1 MSAIGEAVTVSE
13 LEGRSPYAL
22 LARLREHEPVSW
34 LPALDGWLVTRHDLA
49 LTVMRDAATYTVQDP
64 RFTTGQVVGPSMLS
78 LDGDEH
84 ARHRAP
90 FVPPLRLGEV
100 RARLAQAVGS
110 QALRLARGLA
120 PDGGGELRR
129 GFAGPLA
136 ASVITRT
143 LGLDPAMAGE
153 VLRWYDAIVAAVTD
167 LSAGRPPGPDAERAM
182 VALRTAVR
190 SALAHGAA
198 PSLLRAAGGAGAL
211 SEAEVASNAAI
222 VLFGAIE
229 TMEGMIA
236 NALVHLLGDAEALA
250 AVRTDRALLSGAIEE
265 SLRLEPAAAAVD
277 RYAATVIELGGAPVA
292 AGDLVRVSL
301 TAANRDP
308 AVFCDPDRFDPHRA
322 NARRHVAFASG
333 PHVCIGVHLA
343 RLETDVALSALLDQ
357 LPGLRLD
364 PAHPRPAAQGLVFR
378 KPPSVHTVWDPA

>member
-1 MSAIGEAVTVSE
+1 MFPIGAAATVGE
-13 LEGRSPYAL
+13 LEGPAPYGL
-22 LARLREHEPVSW
+22 LARLRANEPVSW

-49 LTVMRDAATYTVQDP
+49 LKVMRDAETFTVQDP

-78 LDGDEH
+78 LDGDQH

-100 RARLAQAVGS
+100 RERLATAVADEA
-110 QALRLARGLA
+110 QRLGASLA
-120 PDGGGELRR
+120 AQGRGELRR

-136 ASVITRT
+136 ATVITRT
-143 LGLDPAMAGE
+143 LGLDAAMAGE
-153 VLRWYDAIVAAVTD
+153 VLRWYDAIVSAVTD
-167 LSAGRPPGPDAERAM
+167 LSAGRPPGPEAEQAM
-182 VALRTAVR
+182 AELRGTVR
-190 SALAHGAA
+190 DALAPGAG
-198 PSLLRAAGGAGAL
+198 PSLLRDAAGPGAL
-211 SEAEVASNAAI
+211 SEAEVAANAAI

-236 NALVHLLGDAEALA
+236 NAIAHLLGDAAALA
-250 AVRTDRALLSGAIEE
+250 AVRADRALLSGAIEE

-277 RYAATVIELGGAPVA
+277 RYATADTELGGAQIA
-292 AGDLVRVSL
+292 GGDLVRVSL
-301 TAANRDP
+301 TGANRDP
-308 AVFCDPDRFDPHRA
+308 AVFSDPERFDLRRV

-343 RLETDVALSALLDQ
+343 RLETDVALSALLGR

-364 PAHPRPAAQGLVFR
+364 PAQPRPAAHGLVFR
-378 KPPSVHTVWDPA
+378 KPPWVHAVWAPA

>member
-1 MSAIGEAVTVSE
+1 MFSIGAAATVDE
-13 LEGRSPYAL
+13 LEGPDPYPL
-22 LARLREHEPVSW
+22 LARLREDEPVSW

-49 LTVMRDAATYTVQDP
+49 LTAMRDAATFTVQDP

-78 LDGDEH
+78 LDGDPH

-100 RARLAQAVGS
+100 RERLAIVVADEAARLAD
-110 QALRLARGLA
+110 GLA
-120 PDGGGELRR
+120 PVVRGELRR

-136 ASVITRT
+136 ATVITRT
-143 LGLDPAMAGE
+143 LGLDAAMADE

-167 LSAGRPPGPDAERAM
+167 LSAGRPPGPEAEQAM
-182 VALRTAVR
+182 AELRGTVR
-190 SALAHGAA
+190 DALAPGAG
-198 PSLLRAAGGAGAL
+198 PSLLRDAAGPGAL
-211 SEAEVASNAAI
+211 SEAEVAANAAI

-236 NALVHLLGDAEALA
+236 NALAHLLSEPAALA
-250 AVRTDRALLSGAIEE
+250 AVRGNRGLLPGVIEE

-277 RYAATVIELGGAPVA
+277 RYATVDTELGGAQIA
-292 AGDLVRVSL
+292 GGDLVRVSL
-301 TAANRDP
+301 TGANRDP
-308 AVFCDPDRFDPHRA
+308 AVFSDPERFDLDRA

-343 RLETDVALSALLDQ
+343 RLEAHVALSALLDR
-357 LPGLRLD
+357 LTRLRLD
-364 PAHPRPAAQGLVFR
+364 PAHPRPAAHGLVFR
-378 KPPSVHTVWDPA
+378 KPPSVHAVWAPA